1 MVHLTQKQAEGFYD
15 VHKAR
20 PFFGDLV
27 GVHDLGPLH
36 RAGPRGRERH
46 RANRELMGA
55 TDSKKAA
62 PGTIR
67 QKFGTDIE
75 KNAAHGS
82 DAPETAKYEIGF
94 FFSGAELARLGVNI
108 GVARVA
114 GTTRGGG
121 DCCRARRR
129 GRRRASAGGP
139 SRSSSTATTAPART
153 CTVKVSTALETYGRC
168 RGMTCAGSS

>member
-1 MVHLTQKQAEGFYD
+1 MERTFSIIKPDAVKAGKAGAIMQHLIDGGLRPVAVKMVHLTRQEAEGFYH

-27 GVHDLGPLH
+27 AFMTSGPCIVQVLEGENAIA
-36 RAGPRGRERH
+36 R
-46 RANRELMGA
+46 NRELMGA

-62 PGTIR
+62 AGTIR

-94 FFSGAELARLGVNI
+94 FFSGAELARLGVT
-108 GVARVA
+108 A
-114 GTTRGGG
+114 G
-121 DCCRARRR
+121 
-129 GRRRASAGGP
+129 
-139 SRSSSTATTAPART
+139 
-153 CTVKVSTALETYGRC
+153 
-168 RGMTCAGSS
+168 